1 MISTYKEKIADI
13 VARIISQWVS
23 PGDKI
28 KVGVYTFTRGEIVE
42 RLHLRDIETLVVA
55 DEAGKEQNEEIY

>member
-23 PGDKI
+23 PVEEI
-28 KVGVYTFTRGEIVE
+28 KVGVCTFTRGEIVE

-55 DEAGKEQNEEIY
+55 DEVTEETDANN

>member
-1 MISTYKEKIADI
+1 MTSTYKEKIADI
-13 VARIISQWVS
+13 VARIISQWVL
-23 PGDKI
+23 PTDEI

-55 DEAGKEQNEEIY
+55 DEVTEKDDADD

>member
-13 VARIISQWVS
+13 VARIISQWVL
-23 PGDKI
+23 PGDEI
-28 KVGVYTFTRGEIVE
+28 KVGTYTFTRGEIVE

-55 DEAGKEQNEEIY
+55 DGVTEETDAND

>member
-23 PGDKI
+23 PVEEIKI
-28 KVGVYTFTRGEIVE
+28 GVYTFTRGEIVE

-55 DEAGKEQNEEIY
+55 DEVTEGQDELS

>member
-1 MISTYKEKIADI
+1 MINIREKIADI
-13 VARIISQWVS
+13 IARIISQWVS
-23 PGDKI
+23 PVEEI

-55 DEAGKEQNEEIY
+55 DEVAENEND